1 MAAATP
7 ISLARTLSEQRVDAK
22 AMAALLRDADQR
34 AAAGAPVPMLPRR
47 AATVSRETTKRPPAL
62 APRRMRSDVARA
74 PQLPGGDQDDDT
86 FDANTEF
93 DERLMPRRNTSA
105 AHCRATSLLRTTA
118 SCFGGRRRMTIRKAS
133 ADFAARA
140 PHTLVRA
147 ASCRA
152 NTSRAPPAS
161 WRSGHP
167 VAVRERLAL
176 HARMAAARRLS
187 RL

>member
-1 MAAATP
+1 MSTPTPRDVLEMAAATP
-7 ISLARTLSEQRVDAK
+7 VSLARTLSEQRVDAK

-47 AATVSRETTKRPPAL
+47 AATVSWETTIRPPAL

-105 AHCRATSLLRTTA
+105 AHCRANERWAALSHVIAAHYGFLFRWAAEDDDPEGERRLCSTCATHPRACRGHTLRTTP
-118 SCFGGRRRMTIRKAS
+118 F
-133 ADFAARA
+133 
-140 PHTLVRA
+140 PHRSRTL
-147 ASCRA
+147 
-152 NTSRAPPAS
+152 
-161 WRSGHP
+161 
-167 VAVRERLAL
+167 
-176 HARMAAARRLS
+176 
-187 RL
+187 